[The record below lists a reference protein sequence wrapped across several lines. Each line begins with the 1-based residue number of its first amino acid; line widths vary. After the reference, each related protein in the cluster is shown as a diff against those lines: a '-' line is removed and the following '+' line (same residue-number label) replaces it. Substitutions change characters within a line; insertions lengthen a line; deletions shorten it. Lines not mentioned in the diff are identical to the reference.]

1 MAKHA
6 CCLTQE
12 DGGRIRRLG
21 SERQSHVCILSIGS
35 GQLIKYFLSVVD
47 LNLKSLSCSETERVA
62 RGSNLFWNS
71 LLPALSFEVNTWLR
85 KRASDWPEFRV
96 LWSHL
101 HSVGRVLAELESVL
115 FCAAFVNVKIF
126 RRTCFFSDTVGKY
139 FNFLKSADTCRVT
152 YAKLWLMFTDYE
164 GAGNNRRQW
173 WWCSSDFFNFEL
185 RPLLWNF
192 IGLRRT
198 TTAVVERWVPFYK

>member
-21 SERQSHVCILSIGS
+21 SERQSDVCILSIGS

-47 LNLKSLSCSETERVA
+47 FNLKSLSCSETERVA

-85 KRASDWPEFRV
+85 KRASDWPEFRA

-115 FCAAFVNVKIF
+115 FYAAFVNVKIF
-126 RRTCFFSDTVGKY
+126 RRTWFFSDTVGKY
-139 FNFLKSADTCRVT
+139 FTFLKSADTCRVT